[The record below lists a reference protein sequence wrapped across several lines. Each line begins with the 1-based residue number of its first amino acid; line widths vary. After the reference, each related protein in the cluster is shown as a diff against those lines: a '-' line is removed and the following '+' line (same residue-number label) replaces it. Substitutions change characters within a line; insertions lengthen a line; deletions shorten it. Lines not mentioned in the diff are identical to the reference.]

1 MTMGLCSSF
10 KKLNLNIENFEE
22 IFSDHSIVAVTD
34 PEGTIVYANKKFC
47 ELSKYS
53 EDELIG
59 QNHRILKSDEHSDEF
74 FTKMWNTISSGEIW
88 EGEIKNRAK
97 DNSFYWLKSTI
108 IPVNDSDGNLQNYV
122 AIRTDITKEK
132 EVQSKLL
139 EAEVKLLKQNEN
151 LISEV
156 ESKSS
161 ELVRSERLA
170 TIGTMASRV
179 AHDLKNPLTIL
190 HTYAEMLTPEILS
203 KLESKDKEKWFRMQ
217 NSIFDMSRIIEDVL
231 DFARTTE
238 IKKTNTS
245 LLRVIKLALNHVDST
260 FGVQINFPDDDIHLK
275 CDSRKME
282 GVMSNLLKN
291 AVHAVDGSGESDI
304 TMAEDSEFVTINV
317 RDSGP
322 GISEDKL
329 EKIFEPMYTTKK
341 TGTGLGLVIC
351 KSIVEQ
357 HGGSITV
364 SNKPTTFTVKL
375 PI

>member
-1 MTMGLCSSF
+1 MIMGLTSSL
-10 KKLNLNIENFEE
+10 KKLNLDLSSVEDIL
-22 IFSDHSIVAVTD
+22 SDHSIVAVTD
-34 PEGTIVYANKKFC
+34 DQGIIVYVNKKFC
-47 ELSKYS
+47 EISKYS
-53 EDELIG
+53 EDELLG
-59 QNHRILKSDEHSDEF
+59 ENHRILKSTEHSPEF
-74 FTKMWNTISSGEIW
+74 YTDMWTSISNGKTWNGEL
-88 EGEIKNRAK
+88 KNCAK
-97 DNSFYWLKSTI
+97 DGSFYWVKTTI
-108 IPVNDSDGNLQNYV
+108 VPIKNSKNKIQNFV

-132 EVQSKLL
+132 DIEERLL
-139 EAEVKLLKQNEN
+139 KMETQLLKQNEN
-151 LISEV
+151 LLSEV
-156 ESKSS
+156 ENKSA
-161 ELVRSERLA
+161 ELVKSERLA

-179 AHDLKNPLTIL
+179 AHDLKNPLTII
-190 HTYAEMLTPEILS
+190 HTYADMLTPEILT
-203 KLESKDKEKWFRMQ
+203 KLAAKDKEKWFRLQ
-217 NSIFDMSRIIEDVL
+217 TSILDMNRIIEDVL

-282 GVMSNLLKN
+282 GVMSNLLNN
-291 AVHAVDGSGESDI
+291 AVHAVDGSGEIDI

-341 TGTGLGLVIC
+341 SGTGLGLVIC
-351 KSIVEQ
+351 KSIIEQ
-357 HGGSITV
+357 HGGSIMV